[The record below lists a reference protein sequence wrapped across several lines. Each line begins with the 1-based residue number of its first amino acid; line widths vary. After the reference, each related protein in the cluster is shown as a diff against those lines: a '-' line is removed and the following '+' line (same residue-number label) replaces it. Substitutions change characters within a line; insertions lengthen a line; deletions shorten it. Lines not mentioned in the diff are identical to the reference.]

1 MSTETSQIEKAEPS
15 TYHQAIKYP
24 NADQWQKA
32 VEEEID
38 TYARNSTWNI
48 VPLPEGCKVISSHW
62 VFKVKHN
69 MDGSVEHYKACLI
82 TKGFSQCPGFNYFE
96 TFVSIAKFVAIYAIL
111 MLSVLKDFYL
121 GSMDISYMFINRDLD
136 TVVYMEQ
143 PEEFE

>member
-1 MSTETSQIEKAEPS
+1 MPKG
-15 TYHQAIKYP
+15 Y
-24 NADQWQKA
+24 
-32 VEEEID
+32 
-38 TYARNSTWNI
+38 
-48 VPLPEGCKVISSHW
+48 KVIGSCW

-69 MDGSVEHYKACLI
+69 MDDSVKHYKTCLV

-111 MLSVLKDFYL
+111 MLSVLKDFHL